1 MVSASCSTGQCAGGV
16 VNRGAD
22 ADISSAP
29 TDVAIHGEID
39 VAVARIL
46 DFLEKRDCAHH
57 LAGLA
62 VPALRDFVG
71 NPSLLYRT
79 GLAPSHRLDRGDF
92 GFVERRNWYR
102 AGAQRPA
109 VHKYRASATLSDP
122 AAELGS
128 GHPQHIAEDP
138 QQSRI
143 TVHIDRMSCTI
154 DFDRIGHRLL
164 LSLTPLVVRL
174 PHGGSIPLAP
184 TGSSDRSNSMVN
196 LPVPPAMWMSQPA

>member
-79 GLAPSHRLDRGDF
+79 GLAM
-92 GFVERRNWYR
+92 
-102 AGAQRPA
+102 
-109 VHKYRASATLSDP
+109 SA
-122 AAELGS
+122 
-128 GHPQHIAEDP
+128 IA
-138 QQSRI
+138 
-143 TVHIDRMSCTI
+143 
-154 DFDRIGHRLL
+154 LL
-164 LSLTPLVVRL
+164 NEIKNP
-174 PHGGSIPLAP
+174 
-184 TGSSDRSNSMVN
+184 SDRDRCCHS
-196 LPVPPAMWMSQPA
+196 WRDRCRGR

>member
-62 VPALRDFVG
+62 VPAFRDFVG

-79 GLAPSHRLDRGDF
+79 ALAPSHRLHRGDF
-92 GFVERRNWYR
+92 AFVARPTSHR
-102 AGAQRPA
+102 AA
-109 VHKYRASATLSDP
+109 
-122 AAELGS
+122 
-128 GHPQHIAEDP
+128 PQHP
-138 QQSRI
+138 
-143 TVHIDRMSCTI
+143 
-154 DFDRIGHRLL
+154 
-164 LSLTPLVVRL
+164 
-174 PHGGSIPLAP
+174 
-184 TGSSDRSNSMVN
+184 
-196 LPVPPAMWMSQPA
+196 PV